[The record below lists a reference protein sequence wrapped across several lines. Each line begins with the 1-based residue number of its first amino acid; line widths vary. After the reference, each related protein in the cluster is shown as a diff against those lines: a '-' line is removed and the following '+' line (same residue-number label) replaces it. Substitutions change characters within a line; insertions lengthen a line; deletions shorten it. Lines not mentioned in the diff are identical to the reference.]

1 MVQNILECF
10 TVYLFGVIH
19 AYLFMKRILSGHL
32 EHSGLLSTSR
42 YVECILNCYFS
53 FGKLLIKLFVA
64 NCLLSFEG
72 AITQEISPVAV

>member
-19 AYLFMKRILSGHL
+19 AYLFMKRILSDHL

-42 YVECILNCYFS
+42 YVECILNCCFS

-64 NCLLSFEG
+64 NYKWPLRAFTEF
-72 AITQEISPVAV
+72 